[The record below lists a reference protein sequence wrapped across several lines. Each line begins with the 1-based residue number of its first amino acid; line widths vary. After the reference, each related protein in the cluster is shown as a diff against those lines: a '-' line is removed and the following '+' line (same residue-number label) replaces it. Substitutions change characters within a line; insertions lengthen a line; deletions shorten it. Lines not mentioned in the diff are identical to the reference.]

1 LNVGKVLLLAKQTQ
15 LHAEK
20 TSVAGIEVTRGATR
34 LDGVRGKK
42 QVWRLHARTWGLSE
56 VNLLLKKVLVTLL
69 VVFGAPIMIRRQV
82 HNQGCI
88 WGICPPKIFK
98 TLH

>member
-42 QVWRLHARTWGLSE
+42 QVWRLHART
-56 VNLLLKKVLVTLL
+56 
-69 VVFGAPIMIRRQV
+69 
-82 HNQGCI
+82 
-88 WGICPPKIFK
+88 
-98 TLH
+98 